1 MLKLFLSDLH
11 VGDGTA
17 SDDFSF
23 DEEFSLLLKRIDE
36 ADSQAELVILGD
48 GLEILESEFVRNLGL
63 VDFSTVCNSLDGEVI
78 EAIYEKHKL
87 FFESLRE
94 FAKKHKIIYVV
105 GNHDYYLV
113 PNENLR
119 KRFLERI
126 DSEKME
132 IVPYFYDERC
142 GIFAQ
147 HGNQYDVSNS
157 FVLTDKKKLIP
168 PIGDYITRR
177 AMNEFEP
184 FLSSLHLPEEVVRDY
199 DNIRPLSYAVDW
211 LKYITYLYKLP
222 VDLTSAWKKS
232 FSKAFQS
239 EEAKSWI
246 KVRFP
251 YTYWMSDFFTQKSG
265 WLDFGRKIVNFIDML
280 FKAEDTNY
288 LKKKAEKLLNAHW
301 NPQWKL
307 SERDMAGY
315 TKKIP
320 ELDYSNL
327 KLVLFGHNHQPGF
340 YVIPTPKGARYYA
353 NTGTWRPLVERSKNK
368 FGGITFH
375 KKIELNYVLV
385 KEEKGEITVETQLTS
400 RIKISER

>member
-23 DEEFSLLLKRIDE
+23 DEEFSLLLNRIDE
-36 ADSQAELVILGD
+36 ADSKAELIILGD
-48 GLEILESEFVRNLGL
+48 GLEILESNFVRNLGL
-63 VDFSTVCNSLDGEVI
+63 VDFSVVCESLNGEVI

-87 FFESLRE
+87 FFNCLKK
-94 FAKKHKIIYVV
+94 FARKHKITYVV

-113 PNENLR
+113 PNELLR
-119 KRFLERI
+119 SEFLKKI
-126 DSEKME
+126 DSENVK
-132 IVPYFYDERC
+132 IAPYYYDEKN

-177 AMNEFEP
+177 VMNDFEP
-184 FLSSLHLPEEVVRDY
+184 FLRSLNLPEEVVRDY
-199 DNIRPLSYAVDW
+199 DNVRPISHAVDW

-222 VDLTSAWKKS
+222 VDLTNAWKKS

-246 KVRFP
+246 KVKFP

-265 WLDFGRKIVNFIDML
+265 WFDFGRKIVNFVDMI
-280 FKAEDTNY
+280 FKIKDTNY
-288 LKKKAEKLLNAHW
+288 LKRRAEKLLNAQW

-307 SERDMAGY
+307 SEKDMAGY
-315 TKKIP
+315 TTKVP
-320 ELDYSNL
+320 EVDYSNL
-327 KLVLFGHNHQPGF
+327 KLILFGHNHQPGF
-340 YVIPTPKGARYYA
+340 YVIPTPKGVRYYA
-353 NTGTWRPLVERSKNK
+353 NTGTWRPLVERSKGR

-375 KKIELNYVLV
+375 KKVELNYVLV
-385 KEEKGEITVETQLTS
+385 KEEKGEIIVENQLTS
-400 RIKISER
+400 RIKLS

>member
-1 MLKLFLSDLH
+1 LSDLH

-23 DEEFSLLLKRIDE
+23 DKEFSLLLKRIDE
-36 ADSQAELVILGD
+36 ADPQAELVILGD

-87 FFESLRE
+87 FFESLKR
-94 FAKKHKIIYVV
+94 FAQKHKIIYVV

-113 PNENLR
+113 PNEKLR
-119 KRFLERI
+119 KQFLEKI

-132 IVPYFYDERC
+132 IVPYFYDEKC

-157 FVLTDKKKLIP
+157 FALTDKKKLIP

-177 AMNEFEP
+177 VMNEFEP

-199 DNIRPLSYAVDW
+199 DNIRPLSHAVDW

-265 WLDFGRKIVNFIDML
+265 WFDFGRKIVSFIDML
-280 FKAEDTNY
+280 FKIEDTNY
-288 LKKKAEKLLNAHW
+288 LKRKAEKLLNAHW

-307 SERDMAGY
+307 SEKDMAGY

-320 ELDYSNL
+320 ELDYLNL
-327 KLVLFGHNHQPGF
+327 KLILFGHNHQPGF

-353 NTGTWRPLVERSKNK
+353 NTGTWRPLVERSKSK

-385 KEEKGEITVETQLTS
+385 KEEKDEIIVETQLTS

>member
-23 DEEFSLLLKRIDE
+23 DKDFSLLLKRIDE
-36 ADSQAELVILGD
+36 DDPEAELIILGD
-48 GLEILESEFVRNLGL
+48 GLEILESELVRELGI

-78 EAIYEKHKL
+78 EAIYRKHKL
-87 FFESLRE
+87 FFSSLRT
-94 FAKKHKIIYVV
+94 FAKKHKVIYVV

-113 PNENLR
+113 PNAKVRE
-119 KRFLERI
+119 KFIEKI
-126 DSEKME
+126 DSAKFE
-132 IVPYFYDERC
+132 IVPYYYDEER

-147 HGNQYDVSNS
+147 HGNQYDVTNS
-157 FVLTDKKKLIP
+157 FVFAGEKKLIP

-177 AMNEFEP
+177 VMNEFEP
-184 FLSSLHLPEEVVRDY
+184 FLRSLRLPEDVVRDY
-199 DNIRPLSYAVDW
+199 DNIRPLSHAVDW

-239 EEAKSWI
+239 EEARSWI
-246 KVRFP
+246 KIRFP
-251 YTYWMSDFFTQKSG
+251 HTYWMSDFFTQKSA
-265 WLDFGRKIVNFIDML
+265 WFDFGRKIVKFIDML
-280 FKAEDTNY
+280 FKIEDTNY
-288 LKKKAEKLLNAHW
+288 LKRRAEKMLNAQW
-301 NPQWKL
+301 NPQWEL
-307 SERDMAGY
+307 SKQDVAGY
-315 TKKIP
+315 SDEVP

-327 KLVLFGHNHQPGF
+327 KLILFGHNHQPGF
-340 YVIPTPKGARYYA
+340 YVIPTPDGTRYYA

-375 KKIELNYVLV
+375 KKIELNYVIV
-385 KEEKGEITVETQLTS
+385 RDEKDGMIVETQLTS
-400 RIKISER
+400 KIEISKR